1 MTFRE
6 LMNETVDLKTIQAA
20 VKKHGSILAMTSNG
34 KWYSIDSQSLDDMD
48 GDSMFVTDRDGHE
61 KEILL
66 KDISKL
72 G

>member
-1 MTFRE
+1 
-6 LMNETVDLKTIQAA
+6 
-20 VKKHGSILAMTSNG
+20 
-34 KWYSIDSQSLDDMD
+34 MD

-72 G
+72 GWF